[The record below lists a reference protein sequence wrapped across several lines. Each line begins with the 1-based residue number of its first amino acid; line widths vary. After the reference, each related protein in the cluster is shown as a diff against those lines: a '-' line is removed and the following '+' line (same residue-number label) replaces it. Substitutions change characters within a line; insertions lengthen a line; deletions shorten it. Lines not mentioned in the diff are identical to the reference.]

1 MIYAYA
7 RVSTRDQN
15 LDRQLNAFASLNI
28 DKRNI
33 FCDKKKRKRLRA
45 HTILPPVA
53 QTEIGRSARHKKY
66 RLARTQLRHDNRR
79 MEQNYR

>member
-33 FCDKKKRKRLRA
+33 FCDKKAEK
-45 HTILPPVA
+45 TS
-53 QTEIGRSARHKKY
+53 SAY
-66 RLARTQLRHDNRR
+66 NTPACCAN
-79 MEQNYR
+79 